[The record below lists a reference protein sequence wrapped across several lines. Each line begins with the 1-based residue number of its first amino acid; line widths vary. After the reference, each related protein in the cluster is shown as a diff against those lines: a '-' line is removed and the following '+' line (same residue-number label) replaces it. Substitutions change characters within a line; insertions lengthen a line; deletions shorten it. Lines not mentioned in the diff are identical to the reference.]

1 MSQTAREINRIE
13 EMGLYCTSNNY
24 AFNNYA
30 FNNYAFNNYTFNN
43 YTFNNYTFNN
53 YTFNKTPNSYQNN
66 AGCLKGS
73 LHK

>member
-30 FNNYAFNNYTFNN
+30 FNNYAFNNYTFN
-43 YTFNNYTFNN
+43 
-53 YTFNKTPNSYQNN
+53 KTPNSYQNN

>member
-30 FNNYAFNNYTFNN
+30 FNNY
-43 YTFNNYTFNN
+43 
-53 YTFNKTPNSYQNN
+53 TFNKTPNSYQNN

>member
-24 AFNNYA
+24 AFNNY
-30 FNNYAFNNYTFNN
+30 
-43 YTFNNYTFNN
+43 
-53 YTFNKTPNSYQNN
+53 TFNKTPNSYQNN